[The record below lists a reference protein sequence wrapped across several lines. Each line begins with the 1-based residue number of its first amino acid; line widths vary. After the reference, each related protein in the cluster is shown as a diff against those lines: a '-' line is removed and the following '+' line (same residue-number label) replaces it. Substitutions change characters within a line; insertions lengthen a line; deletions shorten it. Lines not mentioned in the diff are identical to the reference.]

1 MGKTDNI
8 VGEPQ
13 KVKFTLKELKEA
25 KKEKENFLENI
36 IEPVK
41 ELYLSLYA
49 EMVCLDNAKELIW
62 REYVKFNTHCKTN
75 YMLDSQGRLDRHKV
89 CACYMYAI
97 IKANTLSCRLA
108 KSNTEESYLCLNE
121 QLAITVGMSL
131 LRAFI
136 CADIKYSTIFSEEEK
151 QSLYAIVENGI
162 IFPECNHG
170 DYRDNFAAELHYTN
184 EERNYN
190 ILSLAN
196 TLYLLEIHTLKI
208 DVIYKKVSR
217 NEE

>member
-1 MGKTDNI
+1 MSEVFMDRSSYDTI
-8 VGEPQ
+8 W
-13 KVKFTLKELKEA
+13 
-25 KKEKENFLENI
+25 ENVI
-36 IEPVK
+36 APVV
-41 ELYLSLYA
+41 
-49 EMVCLDNAKELIW
+49 EMFQEHYSGITQTYNAKEAIW
-62 REYVKFNTHCKTN
+62 QEYVKFNTHCKTN

-97 IKANTLSCRLA
+97 IKANTLSCQLA
-108 KSNTEESYLCLNE
+108 DSNTEKRYMCLNE
-121 QLAITVGMSL
+121 QLAIAVGMSL

-136 CADIKYSTIFSEEEK
+136 YSNIAKSSSFSEEEK
-151 QSLYAIVENGI
+151 QNLYARIENGI

-170 DYRDNFAAELHYTN
+170 DYRENFVAELYFTN

-190 ILSLAN
+190 VLSLAN

-208 DVIYKKVSR
+208 EVVHRQDLDNR